1 MTDLNIQIH
10 VSHVNQFSFVHTSES
25 TECTERVTF
34 QLQRHKAFKQKQ
46 YNSIHSHSIAE
57 LINILLIQQENFLSY
72 DVNADCIRLKIG
84 QNENGSS
91 DSNLTTSWHC
101 VDFSALSPED
111 LRDEASLGFLM
122 ATNAWH
128 LSGQAPGGCQQLNM
142 CELGYNG
149 AVWGQVSEV
158 MVELAGKV
166 INRWVADDELE
177 ERDLESTL
185 R

>member
-1 MTDLNIQIH
+1 MKVQNVLRG
-10 VSHVNQFSFVHTSES
+10 SHFSLHKE
-25 TECTERVTF
+25 
-34 QLQRHKAFKQKQ
+34 LQTHKAFKQFKQ
-46 YNSIHSHSIAE
+46 FNSINSHIAE
-57 LINILLIQQENFLSY
+57 LINILLIQQGNFLSY

-84 QNENGSS
+84 QNEKGSS

-166 INRWVADDELE
+166 ISRWVADDELE
-177 ERDLESTL
+177 ERNLESTL

>member
-1 MTDLNIQIH
+1 MKVQNVLRG
-10 VSHVNQFSFVHTSES
+10 SPFSLPKE
-25 TECTERVTF
+25 
-34 QLQRHKAFKQKQ
+34 LQTHKAFKQFKHF
-46 YNSIHSHSIAE
+46 NSINSHIAE
-57 LINILLIQQENFLSY
+57 LINILLIQQGTFLSY

-84 QNENGSS
+84 QNEKGSS

-149 AVWGQVSEV
+149 AVWGQVSEI
-158 MVELAGKV
+158 MVEMAGRV
-166 INRWVADDELE
+166 ISRWVAGDELE
-177 ERDLESTL
+177 ERNLESTL

>member
-1 MTDLNIQIH
+1 MKVQNVLRG
-10 VSHVNQFSFVHTSES
+10 SPFSLHKE
-25 TECTERVTF
+25 
-34 QLQRHKAFKQKQ
+34 LQTHKAYKQFKQF
-46 YNSIHSHSIAE
+46 NSINGHFAE
-57 LINILLIQQENFLSY
+57 LINILLIQQGTFLSY

-84 QNENGSS
+84 QNEKGSS

-166 INRWVADDELE
+166 ISRWVADDELE

>member
-1 MTDLNIQIH
+1 MTSICL
-10 VSHVNQFSFVHTSES
+10 FSNEVKVQNVPFFSLHATD
-25 TECTERVTF
+25 TDYRPT
-34 QLQRHKAFKQKQ
+34 HKAFKQFKQ
-46 YNSIHSHSIAE
+46 FNLIHSHSIAE

-84 QNENGSS
+84 QNEEGSS

-128 LSGQAPGGCQQLNM
+128 LSGQAPGD
-142 CELGYNG
+142 
-149 AVWGQVSEV
+149 VS
-158 MVELAGKV
+158 
-166 INRWVADDELE
+166 
-177 ERDLESTL
+177 S
-185 R
+185 